1 MILSCQD
8 RLLMLVEHGHIIPD
22 SLLRMIA
29 GTSVMGNVIEACRYL
44 KYQSMN
50 TTGTK
55 VIGYW
60 RGCRKMNG
68 PGFGVAL
75 AEGGGL

>member
-29 GTSVMGNVIEACRYL
+29 GTSVMGNVIEACR
-44 KYQSMN
+44 
-50 TTGTK
+50 
-55 VIGYW
+55 
-60 RGCRKMNG
+60 
-68 PGFGVAL
+68 
-75 AEGGGL
+75 